1 MANTVSTK
9 PKKSRIFYG
18 WWVLLALLIIGSIGP
33 MARYSISAFFPSL
46 SQDLGWSRSLIGTA
60 QSISLWS
67 YSFLSIAAGLM
78 LDRIGSRKTILIGGV
93 VCLIGWLLLSS
104 VNSVWQLYVYYGI
117 VMGAAVSFTHLV
129 TVQST
134 SRKWFIRRGGL
145 AGGIVG
151 SAFALGTA
159 VFSPLLTALAVSYG
173 WRVVSFVGA
182 FVAGIPIL
190 ALAFFVVRDT
200 PESMGLH
207 PDGDATIAN
216 PQVKTLEPERSWRI
230 ADALK
235 TPQFILLFLSYSL
248 LGIVYNG
255 LLGHLVIWAVD
266 LGSTVAAAGIFVTI
280 FNGPSI
286 LARVGGGV
294 LGDRYGKRKIILIG
308 ALISFAMTLAGWK
321 AVNSPLMLGVFVVAV
336 GLGIGF
342 SNTLFAPYLG
352 DLFGRRNVGSL
363 FGILTLGWGLIGGV
377 GPLVWGEIYDRTGS
391 YSLALFVSAVSYA
404 AAVIMLVLVKPLR
417 RQAPIQLNR
426 TGDSS
431 EQRSL

>member
-207 PDGDATIAN
+207 PDGDATISN
-216 PQVKTLEPERSWRI
+216 PQVKTPEPERSWRI
-230 ADALK
+230 VDALK
-235 TPQFILLFLSYSL
+235 TPQFILLFVSYSL

-308 ALISFAMTLAGWK
+308 AFISFAMTLAGWK
-321 AVNSPLMLGVFVVAV
+321 AVDSPLMLGVFVVAV

-391 YSLALFVSAVSYA
+391 YSLALLVSAVSYA

-417 RQAPIQLNR
+417 RQAPVELTKEGR
-426 TGDSS
+426 Y
-431 EQRSL
+431 